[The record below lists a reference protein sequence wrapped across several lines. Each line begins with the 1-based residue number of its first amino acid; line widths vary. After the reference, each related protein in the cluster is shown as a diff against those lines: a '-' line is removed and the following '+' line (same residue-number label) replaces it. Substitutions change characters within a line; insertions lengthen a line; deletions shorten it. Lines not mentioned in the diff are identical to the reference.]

1 MAEIQ
6 RRRAGLRFAPLRCAG
21 WRLGPRG
28 RWPDRVGAAFLGLS
42 WVESARA
49 ALYPPPQKDTVR
61 MKDIQLYQQI
71 LGLVEPWRVESVT
84 LKAHEREIEVRVGF
98 AETIWGCAECQER
111 MQIHDYEERR
121 WRHLDSCQFKTIVV
135 ARVPVVRC
143 PTHGSQ
149 TVAVPWAE
157 KYCRFSRLF
166 ERLAI
171 DVLLECSISG
181 ACEILGISW
190 DEADGIKQRA
200 VKRGLARKQ
209 PAVMPRLCVDEK
221 GIGNGQNYLTIV
233 AQVEADR
240 TTVRYVGEGR
250 EQESLDGFWQS
261 LTDRQLAG
269 VEAVG
274 MDMCEAYVQSTLAH
288 VPGATTK
295 IVHDPFHLVKAMN
308 EAVNEVRKREHRR
321 LQAEGEDI
329 LKNTRQLWLY
339 GLENVPAK
347 HAQRFEEVW
356 KINLQT
362 SRAWML
368 KEVFRSFWLCDT
380 LKNAAKY
387 FERWYSQAI
396 RSRLDPVK
404 KVARTCKG
412 HLDHILTFFVHRLT
426 NGPIE
431 GLNNAIQGLIKK
443 AYGYRNKER
452 FKTDIFF
459 HFGGLDLYP
468 AQ

>member
-1 MAEIQ
+1 
-6 RRRAGLRFAPLRCAG
+6 
-21 WRLGPRG
+21 
-28 RWPDRVGAAFLGLS
+28 
-42 WVESARA
+42 
-49 ALYPPPQKDTVR
+49 

-71 LGLVEPWRVESVT
+71 LGLVAPWRVESVT
-84 LKAHEREIEVRVGF
+84 LKREAREIEVRVGYE
-98 AETIWGCAECQER
+98 ETLWGCPQCGER

-121 WRHLDSCQFKTIVV
+121 WRHLDSCQFRTILVS
-135 ARVPVVRC
+135 RVPVVRC
-143 PTHGSQ
+143 PIHGSL

-157 KYCRFSRLF
+157 KYSRFTGLF

-181 ACEILGISW
+181 ACEILGLNW

-200 VKRGLARKQ
+200 VKRGMARKE

-233 AQVEADR
+233 AEVQGDQ
-240 TTVRYVGEGR
+240 TTVQYVGEER
-250 EQESLDGFWQS
+250 EQESLDGFWRS
-261 LTDRQLAG
+261 LTPTQLAG
-269 VEAVG
+269 VEAVA
-274 MDMCEAYVQSTLAH
+274 MDMWEPFVQSTLAH
-288 VPGATTK
+288 VPGAAAK

-308 EAVNEVRKREHRR
+308 EAVNEVRKNEHRC
-321 LQAEGEDI
+321 LLAEGSDI
-329 LKNTRQLWLY
+329 LKGTRQLWLY

-347 HAQRFEEVW
+347 QAQRFEEVW
-356 KINLQT
+356 NVNLKT
-362 SRAWML
+362 SRAWIL

-380 LKNAAKY
+380 VQKAQRY
-387 FERWYSQAI
+387 FDKWYSRAI
-396 RSRLDPVK
+396 RSRLGPVK
-404 KVARTCKG
+404 KVARTCKS
-412 HLDHILTFFVHRLT
+412 HLDNILTFFVHRLT

-443 AYGYRNKER
+443 AFGYRNTER

>member
-1 MAEIQ
+1 
-6 RRRAGLRFAPLRCAG
+6 
-21 WRLGPRG
+21 
-28 RWPDRVGAAFLGLS
+28 
-42 WVESARA
+42 
-49 ALYPPPQKDTVR
+49 
-61 MKDIQLYQQI
+61 MKDVQLYEQI
-71 LGLVEPWRVESVT
+71 LGLAAPWYVESVK
-84 LKAHEREIEVRVGF
+84 LKPEAREIEVRVSYR
-98 AETIWGCAECQER
+98 ETLWGCPTCGQR

-121 WRHLDSCQFKTIVV
+121 WRHLDSCQFKTILVS
-135 ARVPVVRC
+135 RVPVVRC
-143 PTHGSQ
+143 PEHGSQ

-181 ACEILGISW
+181 ACAILAISW
-190 DEADGIKQRA
+190 EEADGIKQRA

-221 GIGNGQNYLTIV
+221 GVGNGQDYLTIV
-233 AQVEADR
+233 AQVQVER
-240 TTVRYVGEGR
+240 TTVQYVGDGR
-250 EQESLDGFWQS
+250 EQGSLDAFWQS
-261 LTDRQLAG
+261 LLPAQLAG

-274 MDMCEAYVQSTLAH
+274 MDMWEPFVQSTLAH
-288 VPGATTK
+288 VLGAASK

-308 EAVNEVRKREHRR
+308 EAVNEVRKSEHRR
-321 LQAEGEDI
+321 LQAQGDDT

-347 HAQRFEEVW
+347 RAQSFEEIW
-356 KINLQT
+356 TINLET

-368 KEVFRSFWLCDT
+368 KELFRSFWLCDT
-380 LKNAAKY
+380 LKQAGTYFAK
-387 FERWYSQAI
+387 WYSWAI

-404 KVARTCKG
+404 KVARTCKS
-412 HLDHILTFFVHRLT
+412 HLEHILTFFVHRLT

-431 GLNNAIQGLIKK
+431 GLNNGIQGLIKK
-443 AYGYRNKER
+443 AFGYRNRER

-468 AQ
+468 VQ